1 MILVR
6 RKSQVETSKVMKGGI
21 NFELKADNIIHAP
34 VDTPKHFINIFKI
47 LPDGKKKAYVRKKE
61 KTWLLRET
69 QHEGQ
74 EWLVFLLVCLCDY
87 ADFHPRKGKM
97 CPFYFFNKSELPWR
111 LRL

>member
-47 LPDGKKKAYVRKKE
+47 LPDGKKKAYIRKKE
-61 KTWLLRET
+61 NSGKLNMKDRNGWSFCSFVCVTM
-69 QHEGQ
+69 Q
-74 EWLVFLLVCLCDY
+74 VFTL
-87 ADFHPRKGKM
+87 GKVR
-97 CPFYFFNKSELPWR
+97 CVLFISLIKVNCTF
-111 LRL
+111 